1 VLENVAVRPAAQ
13 GQGLGRQ
20 LILFAE
26 KEARSRGH
34 AVLRLYTNAR
44 MEANIALYES
54 LGFGETRR
62 EETGYGTRVHMEKP
76 LP

>member
-1 VLENVAVRPAAQ
+1 
-13 GQGLGRQ
+13 
-20 LILFAE
+20 
-26 KEARSRGH
+26 
-34 AVLRLYTNAR
+34 